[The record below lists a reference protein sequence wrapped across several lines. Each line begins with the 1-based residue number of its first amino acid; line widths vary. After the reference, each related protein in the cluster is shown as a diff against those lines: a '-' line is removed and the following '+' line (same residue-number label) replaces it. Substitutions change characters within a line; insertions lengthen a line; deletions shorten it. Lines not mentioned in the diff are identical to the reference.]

1 MALYFYQIVYKPVKF
16 LMNNSFEEPIRAE
29 FQLKTV
35 HHPMGFHQT
44 LVSAERHFETG
55 RHLVSVRKQRGGNV
69 VMLVGVL

>member
-44 LVSAERHFETG
+44 LVSAERHFEN
-55 RHLVSVRKQRGGNV
+55 RPSVSQCEKAAWG
-69 VMLVGVL
+69 